1 MHEAFDDVLQAAAEH
16 NSWRL
21 MSAGLRSVSACAAGG
36 MVERISSTFRAR
48 PHHHAAMFRDLR
60 FAVRSLRRRPGFTAI
75 AVLTLALGIGANT
88 AIYSVVQGVLL
99 SPLPYTD
106 PEGLVMVWATSER
119 SSEMRGSMSWP
130 DVVDIGALD
139 SFETLVAYSANDVTL
154 TGLGE
159 ARLIASA
166 EVMDGLLAS
175 FRQAPALG
183 RDLTAADSDPG
194 AAPVAVVAHG
204 FWHTTLGGR
213 ADVLGST
220 IVMGGR
226 THEIVGV
233 APPGFSFPEGTQLWR
248 PHTRSEEC
256 GRSCHQ
262 LRAIGR
268 LAAGS
273 DVASARLQTHALAL
287 HLAEAYPESNINK
300 RFRVI
305 SLTEEVVG
313 DVRAGLLLLL
323 GAVGV
328 VLLIACANLA
338 NLLLVRAAHRRGEVA
353 LRAALGASRGRLVRE
368 ILAESVVLALA
379 GGMFGL
385 AVAAGL
391 LSGLRSIAPPA
402 LPRLDTVALDGRILL
417 FTLTLSL
424 TVALAFGLSPALRLA
439 RGALR
444 DAMMGTGKGV
454 SHSPGE
460 SRYRASLL
468 AGEVAL
474 SALLLVGA
482 GLLLRTFGAMAN
494 VPLGFDA
501 DQVVR
506 FTLSLPSSRY
516 SELERIDGF
525 FRELELRIAALPDV
539 ESVGSIFG
547 AAFARGQ
554 AITNVTIEGRPEP
567 GPGEET
573 EAAMRA
579 VTANY
584 IETMRIPVLSGR
596 GLELTD
602 RDASRPVAVVN
613 EAFVRENFPGE
624 DPLGRRFS
632 LAVDFGFGEPTYE
645 IVGVARD
652 VRARSVTAAP
662 RAEAYVPHA
671 HVGVRNMVVHVR
683 ARRGAPSL
691 IARLRAEVAALD
703 PNLPLARIE
712 TMQEAVDRTMASTR
726 FYLILIGGFA
736 VLAVL
741 LAAVGLY
748 GVVSY
753 QVARQTREIG
763 IRVALGARTSGILTM
778 VISAGLRPA
787 VAGVVLGLGGAL
799 AAGQIMESL
808 LFQVRP
814 RDPLTLAT
822 VPALLLCV
830 VVVASLMPAWRASR
844 VDPVTALRDG

>member
-1 MHEAFDDVLQAAAEH
+1 MHEAFEDVLAAATEH
-16 NSWRL
+16 SRL
-21 MSAGLRSVSACAAGG
+21 HLVSAGLRSVSACAAGG
-36 MVERISSTFRAR
+36 LAERIAATFRAHPR
-48 PHHHAAMFRDLR
+48 HHPTLFRDVR

-106 PEGLVMVWATSER
+106 PDGLVMVWATSER

-130 DVVDIGALD
+130 DVADIGALD
-139 SFETLVAYSANDVTL
+139 TFETLIGYRSEESAL

-159 ARLIASA
+159 ARMIGTAS
-166 EVMDGLLAS
+166 VMDGLLAT

-183 RDLTAADSDPG
+183 RDITAADTQPN
-194 AAPVAVVAHG
+194 AARVAVVAHG
-204 FWHTTLGGR
+204 FWQTALGGR

-220 IVMGGR
+220 IEVAGR

-233 APPGFSFPEGTQLWR
+233 APPDFSFPEGTQLWR
-248 PHTRSEEC
+248 PHTRSEGCER
-256 GRSCHQ
+256 GCHD

-268 LAAGS
+268 LVAGS
-273 DVASARLQTHALAL
+273 DVASAHLQTHALAL
-287 HLAEAYPESNINK
+287 RLAEAYPESNINK

-353 LRAALGASRGRLVRE
+353 LRAALGASKGRLVRE

-379 GGMFGL
+379 GGTVGL

-391 LSGLRSIAPPA
+391 LRGLRGIAPPT
-402 LPRLDTVALDGRILL
+402 LPRLDAVALDGRILL

-424 TVALAFGLSPALRLA
+424 TVAVAFGLSPALRLA

-454 SHSPGE
+454 NHSPGD

-482 GLLLRTFGAMAN
+482 GLLLRTFGAMTN
-494 VPLGFDA
+494 VPLGFDGER
-501 DQVVR
+501 VVR

-525 FRELELRIAALPDV
+525 FRELEFRIAALPDV

-554 AITNVTIEGRPEP
+554 AITDVIIEGRPEP

-573 EAAMRA
+573 EAALRP
-579 VTANY
+579 VTADY
-584 IETMRIPVLSGR
+584 LETMHIPVLSGR

-602 RDASRPVAVVN
+602 RIASRPVAVVN

-632 LAVDFGFGEPTYE
+632 LTVDFGFGEPTYE
-645 IVGVARD
+645 IVGVAGD
-652 VRARSVTAAP
+652 VRASSVTAAP
-662 RAEAYVPHA
+662 RAEAYVPLA
-671 HVGVRNMVVHVR
+671 YVGVRNMVVHVR
-683 ARRGAPSL
+683 ARGRAPSL
-691 IARLRAEVAALD
+691 IGQLRTEVARLD
-703 PNLPLARIE
+703 PNLPLARVE
-712 TMQEAVDRTMASTR
+712 SMQEAVDRTMSATR
-726 FYLILIGGFA
+726 FYLILMGGFA

-763 IRVALGARTSGILTM
+763 VRIALGARTSGILAM
-778 VISAGLRPA
+778 VISGGLRPA

-799 AAGQIMESL
+799 AAGQVMESL

-814 RDPLTLAT
+814 RDPLTLTA
-822 VPALLLCV
+822 VPVLLLCV
-830 VVVASLMPAWRASR
+830 VAVASLIPAWRATR
-844 VDPVTALRDG
+844 VDPVTALRGE